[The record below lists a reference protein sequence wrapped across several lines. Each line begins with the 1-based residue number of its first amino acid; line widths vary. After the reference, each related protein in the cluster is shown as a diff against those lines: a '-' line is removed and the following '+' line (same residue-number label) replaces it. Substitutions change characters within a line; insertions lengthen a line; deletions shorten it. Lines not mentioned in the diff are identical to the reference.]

1 MSIKKYIA
9 SKDTTITDAFRES
22 LNSRAK
28 EANIGGADSLEVFSI
43 LGQATTSSIEKSR
56 ILVEFPINNILSD
69 RNLNIIPASGSVN
82 FFLRMFNV
90 EHPFTV
96 PKNFTLNLAPISGAW
111 VEGRGLDLDS
121 YSDYGFSEDFNGE
134 GSNWLFS
141 KSDVYW
147 LNEGGDYYTGSYIL
161 SQSFV
166 SGLEDVEIDVT
177 NICEQWISNNIEN
190 NGFIVFLSGS
200 AENGLANESF
210 YTKRFSARS
219 SEYFFK
225 RPCIEAR
232 WNPSVLDDR
241 NNFFASSSML
251 SSEDN
256 LMNLYFYNKVNG
268 KLKNIVGN
276 PIPNVLFYSDSA
288 YTNQISSSFIGVTNP
303 SAGIYRAS
311 VAIDST
317 SSFLYDKWVNP
328 SDVNVK
334 YFSGSFE
341 VFQRENDYS
350 PKTPEYVVNI
360 TNLKPHYLQNE
371 QIKFNIY
378 IRERDWQPNIYTI
391 AYNNIE
397 NTIIPNLYYKIF
409 RFNDNYTVI
418 DYSTG
423 SLAYTKTSYDS
434 SGNFFDFDMNI
445 LEKDYGY
452 GIKLALW
459 DGNSLQE
466 FKDVFKFRVN

>member
-22 LNSRAK
+22 LSSRAK
-28 EANIGGADSLEVFSI
+28 EANMGGADSLEVFSI

-56 ILVEFPINNILSD
+56 ILVEFPINDILSD
-69 RNLNIIPASGSVN
+69 RNLNAIPASGSVN
-82 FFLRMFNV
+82 FYLRMFNV

-96 PKNFTLNLAPISGAW
+96 PKNFTLNIAPISGAW

-141 KSDVYW
+141 KLDVYW

-161 SQSFV
+161 SQSFA

-177 NICEQWISNNIEN
+177 SICEKWISNNIEN

-241 NNFFASSSML
+241 SNFFASSSML
-251 SSEDN
+251 SSDDN

-276 PIPNVLFYSDSA
+276 PIPNVLFYTDSA
-288 YTNQISSSFIGVTNP
+288 YTNQISSSFISVTNP
-303 SAGIYRAS
+303 SAGIYKAS
-311 VAIDST
+311 IAIDTT

-328 SDVNVK
+328 SNVNIK

-350 PKTPEYVVNI
+350 PKTPEYIVNI

-378 IRERDWQPNIYTI
+378 IRERDWQPNIYTV
-391 AYNNIE
+391 AYNNVE